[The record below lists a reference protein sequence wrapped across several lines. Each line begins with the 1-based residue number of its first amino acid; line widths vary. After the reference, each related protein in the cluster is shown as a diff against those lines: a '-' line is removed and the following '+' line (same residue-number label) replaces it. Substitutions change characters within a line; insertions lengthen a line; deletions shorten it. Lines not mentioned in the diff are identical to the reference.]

1 MPPLEVVTDP
11 TKPEKVAVQYF
22 RRCGMRRGIVLS
34 AFTLEFVVV
43 AALTVEGQSLIGAWK
58 VNAAKST
65 YSPAVPPDKSQIS
78 TWEALGGGQF
88 KNTIDVVDAKG
99 QSRRFEIVLRF
110 DDGVDYPMKGADR
123 PTTRTYRRLNDL
135 DFEYVQKVNGKV
147 TLTSRSV
154 TAPDGKT
161 RTNTTAGTDAQGQPV
176 KNVVHWERQ

>member
-1 MPPLEVVTDP
+1 
-11 TKPEKVAVQYF
+11 
-22 RRCGMRRGIVLS
+22 MRRRIVLS
-34 AFTLEFVVV
+34 AFTLAFVVV
-43 AALTVEGQSLIGAWK
+43 AALTVEGQSLMGAWK

-65 YSPAVPPDKSQIS
+65 YSPAVPPGNSQTS
-78 TWEALGGGQF
+78 TWEDLGGGQF

-110 DDGVDYPMKGADR
+110 DDGVDYPMRGADR
-123 PTTRTYRRLNDL
+123 PTTRTYKRLNDL
-135 DFEYVQKVNGKV
+135 DFEYVEKVNGRV
-147 TLTSRSV
+147 TMTSRSV